1 MAPQELGEGEATPSE
16 GEATP
21 SEGEARPGE
30 DEGEATPSEDEGEG
44 TPGEGEA
51 RPGEARQK
59 DRMLEGA
66 RLELVRLQAAM
77 LEAEVEVEEVVEEQ
91 QLKKKRFKSNP
102 VTKLKVILENED
114 AIVEWAA
121 THPELY
127 RGHSDCYMKER
138 KTGPV
143 LTRLP
148 RLLTSLVGFSCHFND
163 SISIAGCL
171 FYNVYVCP
179 ECLKC

>member
-1 MAPQELGEGEATPSE
+1 MRVRRHR
-16 GEATP
+16 
-21 SEGEARPGE
+21 EGEARPGE
-30 DEGEATPSEDEGEG
+30 DEGEATPSEDEGEA

-51 RPGEARQK
+51 RPGVAREK
-59 DRMLEGA
+59 DRMQEGA

-77 LEAEVEVEEVVEEQ
+77 EAEVEVEAEAEVEEVVEEQ

-121 THPELY
+121 THSELY

-163 SISIAGCL
+163 SISIVGCL

>member
-1 MAPQELGEGEATPSE
+1 MAPQE
-16 GEATP
+16 
-21 SEGEARPGE
+21 PGE
-30 DEGEATPSEDEGEG
+30 DEGED
-44 TPGEGEA
+44 EGEA
-51 RPGEARQK
+51 RPGEAREK
-59 DRMLEGA
+59 DRMQEGA

-121 THPELY
+121 THPALY
-127 RGHSDCYMKER
+127 DRGHSDCYMKER

-148 RLLTSLVGFSCHFND
+148 RLLTSLEGFSCHFND
-163 SISIAGCL
+163 SISIVGCL
-171 FYNVYVCP
+171 FYNVYP

>member
-1 MAPQELGEGEATPSE
+1 M
-16 GEATP
+16 P

-30 DEGEATPSEDEGEG
+30 ARPCEARPGEGEARPCEARPDEARLGEGEA

-59 DRMLEGA
+59 DRMQEGA

-77 LEAEVEVEEVVEEQ
+77 LEAEVEEVVEEQ

-114 AIVEWAA
+114 TIVEWAA
-121 THPELY
+121 THPEMCD

-148 RLLTSLVGFSCHFND
+148 RLLASLVGFSCHFND
-163 SISIAGCL
+163 SIGIVGCL

-179 ECLKC
+179 GCLKC

>member
-1 MAPQELGEGEATPSE
+1 M
-16 GEATP
+16 P

-30 DEGEATPSEDEGEG
+30 ARPCEARPDKARLGEGEA

-51 RPGEARQK
+51 RPGGAREK
-59 DRMLEGA
+59 ERMQEGA
-66 RLELVRLQAAM
+66 RLELVWPHAAM
-77 LEAEVEVEEVVEEQ
+77 LEAEVEVEVEVEAEAEVEVEEVVEEQ

-114 AIVEWAA
+114 AVVEWAA

-127 RGHSDCYMKER
+127 DRGHSDCYMKER
-138 KTGPV
+138 KTRPV

-148 RLLTSLVGFSCHFND
+148 RLLTSLEGFSCHFND
-163 SISIAGCL
+163 SIGIVGCIL
-171 FYNVYVCP
+171 
-179 ECLKC
+179 

>member
-1 MAPQELGEGEATPSE
+1 M
-16 GEATP
+16 
-21 SEGEARPGE
+21 
-30 DEGEATPSEDEGEG
+30 
-44 TPGEGEA
+44 
-51 RPGEARQK
+51 
-59 DRMLEGA
+59 
-66 RLELVRLQAAM
+66 
-77 LEAEVEVEEVVEEQ
+77 EVEEVVEEQ

-127 RGHSDCYMKER
+127 RGHSDYYMKER

-148 RLLTSLVGFSCHFND
+148 RLLTSLVCFSCHFNGT
-163 SISIAGCL
+163 ISIVGCL

>member
-1 MAPQELGEGEATPSE
+1 M
-16 GEATP
+16 
-21 SEGEARPGE
+21 
-30 DEGEATPSEDEGEG
+30 
-44 TPGEGEA
+44 
-51 RPGEARQK
+51 
-59 DRMLEGA
+59 
-66 RLELVRLQAAM
+66 
-77 LEAEVEVEEVVEEQ
+77 EVEEVVEEQ

-148 RLLTSLVGFSCHFND
+148 RLLTSLVGFSCHFNV
-163 SISIAGCL
+163 SISIVGCL

-179 ECLKC
+179 GCLKC